1 MIKSM
6 YSGITGLKANQT
18 KLDVIGNNIANVGT
32 TSFKS
37 QRVNFKDALSQTI
50 NSSSAAGYNT
60 GGTNASQVGLGVQL
74 GSIVTNMAQGNLQT
88 TGSNLDVA
96 VDGDGFFIVA
106 RGPVPVSNTSSVS
119 VDSTY
124 HTMGAGNGLEVS
136 YTRDGSFALDSEGN
150 LLTADGFRVMGYPL
164 SEKGGNIASIDYSS
178 NGVCNFVDSNSAKG
192 IVASSENLVPLKISD
207 TVHVT
212 ASNYNDY
219 EMTYTGSGKVA
230 EVSPIKIST
239 NGIYTKNDDLN
250 INITFN
256 AEDSMYM
263 ISVNGNSPIKLEN
276 ANSYLDATTGIKE
289 TVIGADGNATE
300 KNLTLADLGITIDG
314 LDAYSGV
321 QTDTLTAKKNSFT
334 TTVYAEADIKIR
346 NFSIEKDGVIKGVL
360 EDGRVTVF
368 GQIAMASFKNPAGL
382 EKTGNNLYSVSSN
395 SGNPVVRSATGC
407 ADADDNSA
415 GFGSTLNGYLEMS
428 NVDLSEQFTEMI
440 VASRAFQASSKA
452 ITTGD
457 EILQEL
463 VNLKR

>member
-37 QRVNFKDALSQTI
+37 QRVNFKDALSQTL
-50 NSSSAAGYNT
+50 NSSSAPGYSV
-60 GGTNASQVGLGVQL
+60 GGTNGSQIGLGVQV

-88 TGSNLDVA
+88 TGSNLDLA
-96 VDGDGFFIVA
+96 LDGDGFFIVA
-106 RGPVPVSNTSSVS
+106 RGPVPTSNNASIS

-136 YTRDGSFALDSEGN
+136 YTRDGAFALDSKGN
-150 LLTADGFRVMGYPL
+150 LLTSDGYRVMGYPI
-164 SEKGGNIASIDYSS
+164 SEKGGNVPSIDYSS
-178 NGVCNFVDSNSAKG
+178 NGTCNFIDANSKKG
-192 IVASSENLVPLKISD
+192 IEAASDNLVPLKITD
-207 TVHVT
+207 TVYVS
-212 ASNYNDY
+212 ASKYDEM

-230 EVSPIKIST
+230 DVKPITVST
-239 NGIYTKNDDLN
+239 NGNYKYGGDLN
-250 INITFN
+250 INISFN
-256 AEDSMYM
+256 AEEKVYM
-263 ISVNGNSPIKLEN
+263 LSVNGNTPVKLIDE
-276 ANSYLDATTGIKE
+276 NSYKDAKTGLTVGGKDATLK
-289 TVIGADGNATE
+289 
-300 KNLTLADLGITIDG
+300 DLGITING
-314 LDAYSGV
+314 LDQYKGV
-321 QTDTLTAKKNSFT
+321 QADVSSAKKNSFNL
-334 TTVYAEADIKIR
+334 TVYSEGNKKIR
-346 NFSIEKDGVIKGVL
+346 NFSIEKDGLIKGVL

-382 EKTGNNLYSVSSN
+382 EKQGNNMYTVSSN
-395 SGNPVVRSATGC
+395 SGDAVVRSATGC
-407 ADADDNSA
+407 DEANDNSA
-415 GFGSTLNGYLEMS
+415 AFGSALNGYVEMS

-440 VASRAFQASSKA
+440 VASRAFQASSKM

>member
-32 TSFKS
+32 TAFKS
-37 QRVNFKDALSQTI
+37 QRVNFKDALSQTL
-50 NSSSAAGYNT
+50 NSSSAPGYSV
-60 GGTNASQVGLGVQL
+60 GGTNASQIGLGVQV

-88 TGSNLDVA
+88 TGSSLDVA

-106 RGPVPVSNTSSVS
+106 RGATPASNESSVS

-150 LLTADGFRVMGYPL
+150 LLTSDGYRVMGYPL
-164 SEKGGNIASIDYSS
+164 SEKGGNVSSIDYSS
-178 NGVCNFVDSNSAKG
+178 NGTCNFVNSNSNKG
-192 IVASSENLVPLKISD
+192 IVASSDNLVPLKITD
-207 TVHVT
+207 TVHVS
-212 ASNYNDY
+212 ASNYKN
-219 EMTYTGSGKVA
+219 MGMSYTGSGKVA
-230 EVSPIKIST
+230 DVNPITVSTDGSYKYD
-239 NGIYTKNDDLN
+239 GDLN
-250 INITFN
+250 ITVSFN
-256 AEDSMYM
+256 AESKKYM
-263 ISVNGNSPIKLEN
+263 ISVNGNTPVSIDD
-276 ANSYLDATTGIKE
+276 ANSYKTAKTGLTVGGKE
-289 TVIGADGNATE
+289 T
-300 KNLTLADLGITIDG
+300 TLADLGITING
-314 LDAYSGV
+314 LDNYTGV
-321 QTDTLTAKKNSFT
+321 QTDVNAAKKDSFNLV
-334 TTVYAEADIKIR
+334 VYAESDKKIR
-346 NFSIEKDGVIKGVL
+346 NYSIEKDGLIKGVL

-382 EKTGNNLYSVSSN
+382 EKQGNNLYSVSSN
-395 SGNPVVRSATGC
+395 SGDAVVRSATGC
-407 ADADDNSA
+407 DEINDNSA
-415 GFGSTLNGYLEMS
+415 GFGSALNGYLEMS

-440 VASRAFQASSKA
+440 VASRAFQASSKM